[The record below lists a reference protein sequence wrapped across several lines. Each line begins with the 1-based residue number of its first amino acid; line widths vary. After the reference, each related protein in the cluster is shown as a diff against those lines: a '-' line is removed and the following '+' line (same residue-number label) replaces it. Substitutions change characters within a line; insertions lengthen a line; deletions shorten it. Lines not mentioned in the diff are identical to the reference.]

1 MNMNKLYWTGALA
14 LAACLP
20 SAIACG
26 AGFNYV
32 GFSDI
37 KEAAEASD
45 LPALAPAVVP
55 PGVLPSQDPAC
66 SRDLSHGVVVAFSGG
81 LPPEVLPSDLTKRF
95 DEYIAAIN
103 SDPAVEK
110 CSGGAGLAYKFL
122 ENQKDPHIHQSKWA
136 DVCKAIKDQKRP
148 GPVIIAGYSM
158 GGGAAVSLARC
169 LNAVGTGVD
178 LLITLDSVPTGDD
191 LGSVYSVPP
200 NVKVNVNLF
209 QKPAYDLATFVV
221 PFPFGHA
228 NKREDGGKPDNIFN
242 AGVHFD
248 EPLAAAHHRIIYDF
262 SGGKKSDDNTYA
274 KPFLLRDLTL
284 ASLQGAADDE
294 GMKGQVVDSLE
305 RFAAAE
311 KVEVS
316 LSGAVDKDIPAR

>member
-1 MNMNKLYWTGALA
+1 LA

-20 SAIACG
+20 AATACG
-26 AGFNYV
+26 ADFHYV
-32 GFSDI
+32 GFSEVQ
-37 KEAAEASD
+37 EAAAASD
-45 LPALAPAVVP
+45 RPALAPAVQQ
-55 PGVLPSQDPAC
+55 PGSAPSLGPAC

-81 LPPEVLPSDLTKRF
+81 PPPELLPSDLTERF
-95 DEYIAAIN
+95 DEYITAVN
-103 SDPAVEK
+103 GDPVVDR
-110 CSGGAGLAYKFL
+110 CSGGAGLAYKL
-122 ENQKDPHIHQSKWA
+122 LDKQKDPHIHQSRWA
-136 DVCKAIKDQKRP
+136 DVCKAIQEQKP
-148 GPVIIAGYSM
+148 TGPVIIAGYSM
-158 GGGAAVSLARC
+158 GGAAAVSLARC
-169 LNAVGTGVD
+169 LNESGKAVD

-191 LGSVYSVPP
+191 LGNVYSVPP
-200 NVKVNVNLF
+200 NVKLNVNLF

-262 SGGKKSDDNTYA
+262 SGGKRSGDNDYA

-284 ASLQGAADDE
+284 AALKGAADED
-294 GMKGQVVDSLE
+294 GMKAQVVDSLA
-305 RFAAAE
+305 RLAAVE

-316 LSGAVDKDIPAR
+316 LSGAVDRDFPASND